1 MQATLLRCTIPALAA
16 ILCGCDFEDLPGGVR
31 EREEVRKEMAM
42 KSGSHFELE
51 SFNGSVEIRGWDQDR
66 IEIAATKTA
75 SSRDL
80 LDEIKIDISQS
91 ADGVRIRSV
100 RPEGRHS
107 NMGVSY
113 VISLPRKTT
122 MDRVASSNGSIRIE
136 SVEGAAKL
144 RSSNGSVRLSQVK
157 GDLDASTSNGS
168 IELTS
173 FTGGAVLR
181 TSNGAIRASGVRG
194 YFDAQTSNGS
204 IDASIDEAAGRTVR
218 ASTSNGKIELA
229 IAKLKDSDVVA
240 SSSNSS
246 VVLRLPEDI
255 GARLKAA
262 TSNGSINT
270 AFEIR
275 AQGELSK
282 KRIEGTI
289 GGGGPLID
297 VHTSNASIRIEKM

>member
-1 MQATLLRCTIPALAA
+1 MHLTLLRCSVPLLA
-16 ILCGCDFEDLPGGVR
+16 ILCGCDFDDLPGGVR
-31 EREEVRKEMAM
+31 EKEEVRKEMAM
-42 KSGSHFELE
+42 KPGGHFELE

-75 SSRDL
+75 PSRDL

-91 ADGVRIRSV
+91 ADAVRIRSV

-122 MDRVASSNGSIRIE
+122 MDRVASSNGSIRVE
-136 SVEGAAKL
+136 NVEGAAKL
-144 RSSNGSVRLSQVK
+144 RSSNGSVRLNQVK

-168 IELTS
+168 IELNS
-173 FTGGAVLR
+173 FDGGAVLR

-194 YFDAQTSNGS
+194 YFDAQTSNGG

-246 VVLRLPEDI
+246 VVLRLPGDI

-270 AFEIR
+270 AFEVR

-289 GGGGPLID
+289 GAGGPLIEL
-297 VHTSNASIRIEKM
+297 HTSNASIRIEKM